1 MKSASESAGAGS
13 AMVVDWVVVVVS
25 KMLTDDVVE
34 GEEGGGEPSSTGL
47 TLQATTHFSM
57 GKICMETCHVFPMC
71 FS

>member
-25 KMLTDDVVE
+25 KMSTDDVVE

-47 TLQATTHFSM
+47 TKAMSSVM
-57 GKICMETCHVFPMC
+57 GTIVWIARSTASSF
-71 FS
+71 